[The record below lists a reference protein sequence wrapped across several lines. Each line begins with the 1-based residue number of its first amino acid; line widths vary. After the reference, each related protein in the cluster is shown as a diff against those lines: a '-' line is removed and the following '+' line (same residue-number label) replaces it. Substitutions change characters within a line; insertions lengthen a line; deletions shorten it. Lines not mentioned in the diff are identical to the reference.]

1 MCFEGKT
8 GSLNLKNS
16 KGWPCSFSLNGMLIQ
31 LNITVFSN
39 LPADKS
45 PVSYSIFL
53 GSRVM

>member
-1 MCFEGKT
+1 MCFDGKT
-8 GSLNLKNS
+8 GSLNLKNI
-16 KGWPCSFSLNGMLIQ
+16 KGWPCSFSLKGMLIQ
-31 LNITVFSN
+31 LKITVFSN